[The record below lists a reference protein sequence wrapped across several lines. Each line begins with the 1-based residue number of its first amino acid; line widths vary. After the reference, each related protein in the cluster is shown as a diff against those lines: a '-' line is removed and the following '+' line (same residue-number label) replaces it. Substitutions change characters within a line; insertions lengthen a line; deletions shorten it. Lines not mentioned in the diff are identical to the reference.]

1 MRASVLFQKFV
12 DSRAALH
19 PTWPRCSSR
28 TYSRYAYSSRLAK
41 RAQRRP
47 LCHDEL
53 LKQDT
58 RIFQPTG
65 RLNAA
70 PLRILIL
77 LLLLAAGVGLAS
89 AGQDESP
96 PPVRDD
102 DFRIGVAVDQVFLSV
117 NARSVGGGFVTD
129 LRKEDFEIF
138 EDGIPQEIVNFTS
151 EKVPVHVALLIDAS
165 GSIRHS
171 LSEIRRAALGFASS
185 LSAEDRIAVITFNF
199 DPRLILNWTNDLDR
213 TKLALDSIFPR
224 GRTVMNDAI
233 YVAFDDLL
241 RNVEG
246 KKAVILLTD
255 GVDTGSSVEFDE
267 ARELALRSE
276 AMVYVVSKL
285 DEYWKDAIAYRQ
297 MLTSRGQL
305 IPRELRDDHIM
316 NVRRSLQQLADLT
329 GGKILEAHK
338 YEKLD
343 DVYVQVA
350 EELKN
355 QYYLS
360 YIPRT
365 HRTEPGWRSIEVRLK
380 GRPDAVVSTRQGY
393 YREDSGGT

>member
-1 MRASVLFQKFV
+1 M
-12 DSRAALH
+12 
-19 PTWPRCSSR
+19 
-28 TYSRYAYSSRLAK
+28 
-41 RAQRRP
+41 
-47 LCHDEL
+47 
-53 LKQDT
+53 LKQDS
-58 RIFQPTG
+58 RIFQPQG

-70 PLRILIL
+70 PLRIPIL
-77 LLLLAAGVGLAS
+77 LLLLAAGAGLAS

-233 YVAFDDLL
+233 FVTFDDLL
-241 RNVEG
+241 RDVEG

-267 ARELALRSE
+267 ASELALRSE

-285 DEYWKDAIAYRQ
+285 DEYWKDAIAHRQ

-338 YEKLD
+338 YAKLD

-393 YREDSGGT
+393 YREDSGGS